1 MRRQQQQHLLREPV
15 QWHAADQHEQR
26 ESSGCQR
33 DRENLHQWDFAEW
46 HDRSELGDT
55 GNSSHGAERRILGD
69 GCSGGQCSL
78 GSVISLF
85 SFIFFITVRREVSF
99 VFFMQI
105 LLMFR
110 CYTP

>member
-15 QWHAADQHEQR
+15 QRHAADQHEQR
-26 ESSGCQR
+26 EGSGCQR
-33 DRENLHQWDFAEW
+33 DREDLHQWDFAEW
-46 HDRSELGDT
+46 HDRSEFGNAGD
-55 GNSSHGAERRILGD
+55 SSDGAERRILGD

-85 SFIFFITVRREVSF
+85 FFSLFLSQGRFS
-99 VFFMQI
+99 
-105 LLMFR
+105 LYSLMFQ